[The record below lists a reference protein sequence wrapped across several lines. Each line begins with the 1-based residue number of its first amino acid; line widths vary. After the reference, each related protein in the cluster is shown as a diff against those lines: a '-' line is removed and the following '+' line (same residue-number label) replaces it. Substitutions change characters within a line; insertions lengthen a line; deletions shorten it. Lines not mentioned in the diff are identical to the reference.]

1 MSQRRLVVYVPGIG
15 MKCAHWA
22 KLIARLREQ
31 PELAGSEWLG
41 WDHAV
46 ELLSTARVIDR
57 AAELQAVID
66 ARWRIAEGYDEIV
79 LVGHSFGGVLVRQCY
94 LLASGCERG
103 LPGSPWATRVRR
115 IVLLAAINR
124 GLDQRK
130 SLVRFYDWATRLAGM
145 LTRRRF
151 IGQELISGSATIT
164 NLRLTWV
171 RLMRA
176 LPEAQRPD
184 MVQMLGTVDS
194 VVSRRDSVDLE
205 QFPNAMH
212 ISVPGLNHRQLPVL
226 DSGPDP
232 ELRVRLMH
240 DAILGKAMPE
250 ADMRM
255 LATPHEDVVF
265 VLHGIRAANRDW
277 VQQLEQR
284 VREHMPGARVIT
296 PSYGYLSALEFAIP
310 FLHKRPVRTFQQ
322 LYCDCVAENPGARFH
337 FVGHSNGTYILGES
351 LRALPAMHFE
361 RVALAGSVL
370 PRDFGWRELMRGDN
384 PQVGVLR
391 NDCANTDVPVGV
403 LCSGLTG
410 LRRRDIGI
418 GGFEGFLHDDERVFQ
433 YWFHD
438 GGHSAALNE
447 DNLDSIARFLA
458 SGNNS
463 PPPARLVHGKPYFGR
478 LSRVAYYL
486 FPVLLA
492 VVLGVAAY
500 AAWAGEW
507 MLLGA
512 LALGALALA
521 AVLKVL

>member
-15 MKCAHWA
+15 MKCAQWA

-31 PELAGSEWLG
+31 PELADSDWLP
-41 WDHAV
+41 WDHGV
-46 ELLSTARVIDR
+46 CLFSTARVIDR

-66 ARWRIAEGYDEIV
+66 ARWRVAGGYDELV

-103 LPGSPWATRVRR
+103 LPGSVWATQVRR

-130 SLVRFYDWATRLAGM
+130 PSVRLYDWATRLAGV

-151 IGQELISGSATIT
+151 IGQEVISGSATIT

-171 RLMRA
+171 RHMRS
-176 LPEAQRPD
+176 LPEERRPD

-226 DSGPDP
+226 DRGPDP

-250 ADMRM
+250 ADVRM
-255 LATPHEDVVF
+255 LSTPHEDVVF
-265 VLHGIRAANRDW
+265 VLHGIRAANRGW

-284 VREHMPGARVIT
+284 VRQHMPGARVIT
-296 PSYGYLSALEFAIP
+296 PSYGYLSALEFAVP

-322 LYCDCVAENPGARFH
+322 LYSDCVAENPGARFH

-351 LRALPAMHFE
+351 LRALPAMQFE

-391 NDCANTDVPVGV
+391 NDCANTDVPVGL

-410 LRRRDIGI
+410 LRRRDIGT

-433 YWFHD
+433 HWFHD
-438 GGHSAALNE
+438 GGHSAALDE
-447 DNLDSIARFLA
+447 DNLDSIARFLG
-458 SGNNS
+458 SGAQS
-463 PPPARLVHGKPYFGR
+463 EPPPGLTQGKPYFGL
-478 LSRVAYYL
+478 LSRLARWL
-486 FPVLLA
+486 FPVL
-492 VVLGVAAY
+492 VMIVLGAAAY
-500 AAWAGEW
+500 AAWVGAW
-507 MLLGA
+507 MMLGA
-512 LALGALALA
+512 IALGLLALA